1 MTTADEGCVVL
12 AAFNNVSHRVSEYK
26 EGLTSE

>member
-12 AAFNNVSHRVSEYK
+12 AAFNNGSVLTEYQNI
-26 EGLTSE
+26 TRD